1 MLLFLICSR
10 ILVFRNENANSRK
23 DFTIKVIAII
33 SPNTVELL
41 GGQNIGLGFSVT
53 FWPTGYN

>member
-53 FWPTGYN
+53 FWPA